1 MDMLEH
7 KGNVLIPVIAYGDAA
22 GLPVETRTAEYIQD
36 HYGRIESLLPTSDNP
51 LFSNESQPGTWSDDT
66 QLTMAVAEALI
77 TADRFDMEAMA
88 ITHIATYDST
98 EEIFR
103 KGRMIKRGWGG
114 STIDAMK
121 KLKRG
126 ISPAESG
133 TLNGSGNGV
142 LMKMAPLAYWQ
153 TARNVSDEE
162 RYAQYDAL
170 TNMTHDSA
178 TSRQM
183 TRVHGDMIK
192 HLIADGYDKD
202 TFINT
207 LSNSVRQHAVATQA
221 GSEATELF
229 SYLSEMKNRKDILQG
244 TDAKGFYAPQTL
256 AMAYG
261 AFILNEGQFTKSV
274 YEAVN
279 LGGDTDSTGS
289 IVASMSA
296 LASREVVRIPVDHQQ
311 LDQLELLKRTSRRL
325 AQSALGSVKTTR

>member
-1 MDMLEH
+1 MDLMQH

-22 GLPVETRTAEYIQD
+22 GLPVETRTAAYIEEN
-36 HYGRIESLLPTSDNP
+36 YGRIESLLPTNENP
-51 LFSNESQPGTWSDDT
+51 LFSNEPQPGTWSDDT

-77 TADRFDMEAMA
+77 KADEFNMA
-88 ITHIATYDST
+88 AIADSHIIAYDST

-114 STIDAMK
+114 STIDAME
-121 KLKRG
+121 KLKCG
-126 ISPAESG
+126 VSPAESG
-133 TLNGSGNGV
+133 TMDGSGNGV

-153 TARNVSDEE
+153 TARDISDEE

-170 TNMTHDSA
+170 TNMTHNSA

-183 TRVHGDMIK
+183 TRVHGDMLK
-192 HLIADGYDKD
+192 HLIAEGYDKD
-202 TFINT
+202 TFIDT
-207 LSNSVRQHAVATQA
+207 LSSSVRQHAIATQA
-221 GSEATELF
+221 GNEATELF
-229 SYLSEMKNRKDILQG
+229 SYLPALKNRDDILRD

-261 AFILNEGQFTKSV
+261 AFILSEGQFTESV

-289 IVASMSA
+289 IVASMSV
-296 LASREVVRIPVDHQQ
+296 LAAREVLHIPIDHQQ

-325 AQSALGSVKTTR
+325 AQSALRSVKTSR